1 MPRKPPPLTS
11 KSIHRSASKT
21 PSTQTLPIRH
31 RAMYLDIHEPKEVL
45 RASLV
50 TARQQMSEAYGKEF
64 TAVALSA
71 DCNGVDQLRH
81 RLYRLRVR
89 ENLLRRAVHRLDPRF
104 RRDSLRFLP
113 ILRVKRR
120 TRTNR
125 ACRCSSA
132 PFPRSRCFPARL
144 WAWRAR

>member
-1 MPRKPPPLTS
+1 MPRKPPPSTS

-21 PSTQTLPIRH
+21 PSTQTPPIRH

-45 RASLV
+45 RESLV
-50 TARQQMSEAYGKEF
+50 TARQQMSAAYGKEF

-71 DCNGVDQLRH
+71 DCNGVDQLRN
-81 RLYRLRVR
+81 RLHGLCVR
-89 ENLLRRAVHRLDPRF
+89 ENLLRRAVHCLDPRF
-104 RRDSLRFLP
+104 RRDSLRFLLTHR
-113 ILRVKRR
+113 IKRR

-125 ACRCSSA
+125 ACRCFSA
-132 PFPRSRCFPARL
+132 PFPRLRCSPARL